1 MPIIH
6 TAPFAPTPRS
16 RARPGTIVQ
25 LGVAVWVGLGLGV
38 EVAWTAV
45 GVAVGV
51 GDLVVGVDLGVAVM
65 LGLGNG
71 LGQTVLLGSS
81 SVTKALVVPAANA
94 LLPNWKAL
102 LVTGKSPEKV
112 KP

>member
-51 GDLVVGVDLGVAVM
+51 GDLVVVVGVDLGVAVM

-102 LVTGKSPEKV
+102 LVTGKSPEK
-112 KP
+112 